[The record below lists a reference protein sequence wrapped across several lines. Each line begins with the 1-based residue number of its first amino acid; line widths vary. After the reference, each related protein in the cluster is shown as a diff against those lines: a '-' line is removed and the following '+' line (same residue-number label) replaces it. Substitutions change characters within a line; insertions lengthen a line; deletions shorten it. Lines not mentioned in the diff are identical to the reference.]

1 MAINVAHLDYLEVPD
16 EAINI
21 LKPFCQNK
29 EEAVLAFK
37 KLYVLYQEVVAERKG
52 GK

>member
-16 EAINI
+16 EAILI

-37 KLYVLYQEVVAERKG
+37 KLYVLYQEIITERKG